1 MITQERAADLNSMRE
16 SLTIA
21 LLLTLTAD
29 ELEFIA
35 FNDTHNKLRA
45 NLKNL
50 VLSADSRQLIDILN
64 SFNDT
69 PAFYFLE
76 DLICTGEVASM
87 TEDQYWDY
95 IARQLP

>member
-1 MITQERAADLNSMRE
+1 MITSERATELNGLKE

-21 LLLTLTAD
+21 LLLTLTIG
-29 ELEFIA
+29 ELESIA
-35 FNDTHNKLRA
+35 FNDTNDEFKTH
-45 NLKNL
+45 LKNL

-76 DLICTGEVASM
+76 DLICTGEVDSM

-95 IARQLP
+95 IARQ